1 MISFLYS
8 SRLLFLKVR
17 WINLRQQNATM
28 LSRNALFY
36 DLILLHQLYRIGIIT
51 MRNLI
56 FTDISPLTKT
66 VNNLVN
72 PVLCPE
78 GLQLKIVSEQN
89 YVGKQTIFT
98 LEDSHSNFPNC
109 FQNHTHK

>member
-1 MISFLYS
+1 MDQFTTAKCYYVITKCTIL
-8 SRLLFLKVR
+8 RLNSPSPVVQDR
-17 WINLRQQNATM
+17 YN
-28 LSRNALFY
+28 
-36 DLILLHQLYRIGIIT
+36 IIT